1 MVNTLAYFR
10 LVRLP
15 ILALIALIQYCIRY
29 FILEPMLQI
38 NGYELLM
45 SDRQFFYL
53 VLSTVLIA
61 AGGYAIN
68 DYFDVKTDRVNKLKR
83 VIVDRYIKR
92 RVAMTLHIVLTS
104 LGFALASYLSWKLGM
119 WRMSSLFIFVIFSL
133 WFYSTN
139 LQHQILTGNIAIALM
154 AGFVPLIVGL
164 FEIPLQNAAHPELLK
179 EYGYSIFNIPAYWV
193 IGFSVILFLLTLIR
207 EVTKDVIDI
216 RGDRMFGAST
226 FPIRFG
232 VKASKSLIIALYA
245 VFGAGLSW
253 AYFSFLHVH
262 LGMGTIFSIVVL
274 LLILQLILIFRA
286 KTKKHFSYSSDLN
299 NVITVIMILSLYLI
313 KVSIETYFS

>member
-1 MVNTLAYFR
+1 
-10 LVRLP
+10 
-15 ILALIALIQYCIRY
+15 
-29 FILEPMLQI
+29 
-38 NGYELLM
+38 
-45 SDRQFFYL
+45 
-53 VLSTVLIA
+53 
-61 AGGYAIN
+61 
-68 DYFDVKTDRVNKLKR
+68 
-83 VIVDRYIKR
+83 
-92 RVAMTLHIVLTS
+92 
-104 LGFALASYLSWKLGM
+104 
-119 WRMSSLFIFVIFSL
+119 
-133 WFYSTN
+133 
-139 LQHQILTGNIAIALM
+139 M

-245 VFGAGLSW
+245 VFGAALSW
-253 AYFSFLHVH
+253 AAYYIESNGEAAIVDPLREVEPYIAMAEKRGAYFSFLHVH

>member
-1 MVNTLAYFR
+1 MVNILAYFR

-29 FILEPMLQI
+29 YILEPMLQI
-38 NGYELLM
+38 NGYQLLM

-83 VIVDRYIKR
+83 VIIDRYIKR

-104 LGFALASYLSWKLGM
+104 LGFVLASYLSWKLGM

-139 LQHQILTGNIAIALM
+139 LQYQILTGNIAIALM
-154 AGFVPLIVGL
+154 AGFVSLIVGL

-216 RGDRMFGAST
+216 RGDRMFSAST

-245 VFGAGLSW
+245 VFGAALSW

-262 LGMGTIFSIVVL
+262 LGMGTIFSIVIL

-286 KTKKHFSYSSDLN
+286 KTKKHFSFSSNLN

-313 KVSIETYFS
+313 KVSIETNFS